1 MHASINCF
9 YWDKKK
15 KKAPKN
21 NQKPVQ
27 VSMIEGKC
35 IILSQTITNSLEMD
49 DIP

>member
-1 MHASINCF
+1 MLQLTAFIGI
-9 YWDKKK
+9 KKK